1 MFIKQI
7 TIEGVEG
14 DVEILHIGNGALVTS
29 GNKIL
34 CEVRRD
40 EDREARY
47 AKAYEVARVICGQ
60 CRDRGPRGTGKMVPN
75 ATNSMIHDVLNEIE
89 RVAGC

>member
-7 TIEGVEG
+7 VIEGVEG
-14 DVEILHIGNGALVTS
+14 DVEIRRTEHGAVVIA
-29 GNKIL
+29 NDI
-34 CEVRRD
+34 EV
-40 EDREARY
+40 
-47 AKAYEVARVICGQ
+47 EVARDDSREERYAVAYNAAKVVCGTTK
-60 CRDRGPRGTGKMVPN
+60 RGEPN

>member
-14 DVEILHIGNGALVTS
+14 DVEIRHTDRGAVVIA
-29 GNKIL
+29 NDVEI
-34 CEVRRD
+34 EVGRD
-40 EDREARY
+40 DSREERFTVAY
-47 AKAYEVARVICGQ
+47 NAAKVICGAT
-60 CRDRGPRGTGKMVPN
+60 RKGEPN

>member
-14 DVEILHIGNGALVTS
+14 DVEIMRLDDGALVTS
-29 GNKIL
+29 GNQII
-34 CEVRRD
+34 CEVRSD
-40 EDREARY
+40 EDREKRY
-47 AKAYEVARVICGQ
+47 WKAHEVAKVVCG
-60 CRDRGPRGTGKMVPN
+60 RTRNGEPN
-75 ATNSMIHDVLNEIE
+75 ATNSMIHDVLREIE

>member
-14 DVEILHIGNGALVTS
+14 DVEILHIDHGALITS
-29 GNKIL
+29 GNTIL
-34 CEVRRD
+34 CEVRCD

-60 CRDRGPRGTGKMVPN
+60 CRDRRTGKTVPN

>member
-7 TIEGVEG
+7 VIEGVEG
-14 DVEILHIGNGALVTS
+14 DVE
-29 GNKIL
+29 
-34 CEVRRD
+34 VRRTERGAVVIAND
-40 EDREARY
+40 VEV
-47 AKAYEVARVICGQ
+47 EVARDDSREERYAVAWNAAKVLCGTTK
-60 CRDRGPRGTGKMVPN
+60 RGEPN

>member
-7 TIEGVEG
+7 TIEGIEG
-14 DVEILHIGNGALVTS
+14 DVEIRHTDRGAVVIA
-29 GNKIL
+29 NDVEI
-34 CEVRRD
+34 EVGRD
-40 EDREARY
+40 DSREERFTVAY
-47 AKAYEVARVICGQ
+47 NAAKVICGTT
-60 CRDRGPRGTGKMVPN
+60 RKGEPN

>member
-14 DVEILHIGNGALVTS
+14 DVDITRTEGGAIVSANDVEVLVARTAS
-29 GNKIL
+29 
-34 CEVRRD
+34 
-40 EDREARY
+40 REERF
-47 AKAYEVARVICGQ
+47 EVAYNAAKIICGETK
-60 CRDRGPRGTGKMVPN
+60 RGEPN
-75 ATNSMIHDVLNEIE
+75 ATNSMIHDVLQEIE

>member
-14 DVEILHIGNGALVTS
+14 DVEIMRLDDGAALVTR
-29 GNKIL
+29 GNDIL
-34 CEVRRD
+34 CEMRAD
-40 EDREARY
+40 EDREKRFW
-47 AKAYEVARVICGQ
+47 KAYEVAKVVCGTT
-60 CRDRGPRGTGKMVPN
+60 RKGEPN